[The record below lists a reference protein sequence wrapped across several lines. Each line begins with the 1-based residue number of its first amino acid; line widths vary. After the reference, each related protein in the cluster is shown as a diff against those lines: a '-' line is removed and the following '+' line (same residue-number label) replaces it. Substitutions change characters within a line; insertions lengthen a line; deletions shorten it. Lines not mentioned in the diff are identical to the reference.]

1 MTFRNISGQFLDVWA
16 KLTLLQRVSICAAA
30 VAVAASIVVLV
41 VWANRPVYKTL
52 YADMAEDDLKEVS
65 ENLRQKSI
73 SYKINGNAIEV
84 LPDQVYDTRIMLAS
98 EGLPKTKSAGFELFD
113 ESKFGMTE
121 FMQNVNY
128 QRALQGELANTISAM
143 NEVAE
148 AKVHISIP
156 KERLFVQ
163 EEDTAKASVVL
174 KLMPGARLT
183 PDKIKSIS
191 FLVAA
196 AVKGLTPQNVQIVD
210 TAGNLLSEFLT
221 EENQPL
227 VLTQT
232 QIDHQ
237 KEEEKRIEAK
247 LRSVLSPILG
257 EGKFVTKVNVE
268 MDFNKREITKEEF
281 GDTPVLRSQHTLEIN
296 SKNTGKGPSGIPG
309 VESNLAEPDILVDN
323 IVSEYNKSEETN
335 NYEISKTVT
344 REQKTGGIIKRLTVA
359 VVVDDKDAI
368 ETRDGNP
375 VSVRRPRTDE
385 DMAKLRG
392 MIAGAA
398 GIDPAR
404 GDVLD
409 VSNISFD
416 TADTTLDNIYSQ
428 REKNME
434 LISMGAKYAS
444 AVVIL
449 LLFYLLIIRP
459 ILKRLDQAK
468 EIDDEMLGES
478 ALDAQLSAQDITVGD
493 ESGFPKTV
501 DELEREIEAELEEST
516 PVDVEAVKSKVMLKK
531 IEEQANEDP
540 EMIANLVKAL
550 IKGG

>member
-52 YADMAEDDLKEVS
+52 YADMAEDDLKEIS

-73 SYKINGNAIEV
+73 NYKINGNAIEV

-257 EGKFVTKVNVE
+257 DGKFVTKVNVE

-385 DMAKLRG
+385 DMVKLRG

>member
-1 MTFRNISGQFLDVWA
+1 MTFRNISGQFLDIWA
-16 KLTLLQRVSICAAA
+16 KLTMLQRVSICAAT
-30 VAVAASIVVLV
+30 VAVFAAIAVLII
-41 VWANRPVYKTL
+41 WANRPAYKTL
-52 YADMAEDDLKEVS
+52 YADMAEEDLREVS
-65 ENLRQKSI
+65 ENLKQKSI
-73 SYKINGNAIEV
+73 DHKVTGNAIEV
-84 LPDQVYDTRIMLAS
+84 LPDQVYDTRIMLAA
-98 EGLPKTKSAGFELFD
+98 EGLPKSKSAGFELFD

-128 QRALQGELANTISAM
+128 QRALQGELGNTIAAM

-163 EEDTAKASVVL
+163 EEEIAKASVVL
-174 KLMPGARLT
+174 KLMPGARLL
-183 PDKIKSIS
+183 PDQIKSIS
-191 FLVAA
+191 HLVAA

-221 EENQPL
+221 DENQPL
-227 VLTQT
+227 LLTQT
-232 QIDHQ
+232 QINHQ

-247 LRSVLSPILG
+247 LRNVLSPILG
-257 EGKFVTKVNVE
+257 DGKFVTKVNVE
-268 MDFNKREITKEEF
+268 MDFNKREVMKEEF
-281 GDTPVLRSQHTLEIN
+281 GDTPVLRSQHTLEITQKQ
-296 SKNTGKGPSGIPG
+296 SGQGPSGIPG

-323 IVSEYNKSEETN
+323 IIMDYAKTEETG

-344 REQKTGGIIKRLTVA
+344 REEKTGGIIKRLTVA
-359 VVVDDKDAI
+359 VVVDDKDVI
-368 ETRDGNP
+368 EIQDGNP
-375 VSVRRPRTDE
+375 VSSRQPRSDE

-392 MIAGAA
+392 TIAGAA
-398 GIDPAR
+398 GIDPER

-409 VSNISFD
+409 VTNISFD
-416 TADTTLDNIYSQ
+416 TADTALDNLYSQ

-449 LLFYLLIIRP
+449 LLFYLLILRP

-468 EIDDEMLGES
+468 EIDEEMLGES
-478 ALDAQLSAQDITVGD
+478 ALDAQLSGLDITVGD

-516 PVDVEAVKSKVMLKK
+516 PLDVEAVKSKVMLKK

-540 EMIANLVKAL
+540 EMIANLMKAL
-550 IKGG
+550 IKGN

>member
-1 MTFRNISGQFLDVWA
+1 MTLRNISGQFLDIWA
-16 KLTLLQRVSICAAA
+16 KLTMLQRVSICAAT
-30 VAVAASIVVLV
+30 VAVFASIAVLV
-41 VWANRPVYKTL
+41 VWANKPVYKTL
-52 YADMAEDDLKEVS
+52 YADMAEEDLKEVS

-73 SYKINGNAIEV
+73 EYKINGSAIEV

-98 EGLPKTKSAGFELFD
+98 EGLPKTRNTGFELFD

-174 KLMPGARLT
+174 KLIPGARLT
-183 PDKIKSIS
+183 PDQIKSVS
-191 FLVAA
+191 HLVSA

-221 EENQPL
+221 DENQPL
-227 VLTQT
+227 LLTQT
-232 QIDHQ
+232 QINHQ

-247 LRSVLSPILG
+247 LRNVLSPILG
-257 EGKFVTKVNVE
+257 DGKFVTKVNVE
-268 MDFNKREITKEEF
+268 MDFNKREVMKEEF

-296 SKNTGKGPSGIPG
+296 SRNTGKGPSGIPG

-344 REQKTGGIIKRLTVA
+344 REEKTGGIIKRLTVA

-368 ETRDGNP
+368 ETQDGNP

-392 MIAGAA
+392 TIAGAA

-416 TADTTLDNIYSQ
+416 TADTTLDNLYSQ

-449 LLFYLLIIRP
+449 LLFYLLILRP

-468 EIDDEMLGES
+468 EIDEEMLGES
-478 ALDAQLSAQDITVGD
+478 ALDAQLSDLDITVGD

-516 PVDVEAVKSKVMLKK
+516 PVDVDAVKSKVMLKK

-540 EMIANLVKAL
+540 EMIANLMKAL
-550 IKGG
+550 IKGS

>member
-1 MTFRNISGQFLDVWA
+1 MTFRKISGQFLDIWA
-16 KLTLLQRVSICAAA
+16 KLTMLQRVSIAAA
-30 VAVAASIVVLV
+30 TVAVFSAIAVLV
-41 VWANRPVYKTL
+41 VWANRPAYKTL
-52 YADMAEDDLKEVS
+52 YADMPAEDIKEVS
-65 ENLRQKSI
+65 ASLKEKAI
-73 SYKINGNAIEV
+73 DHKVTGNAIEV
-84 LPDQVYDTRIMLAS
+84 LPDQVYNTRMMLAQ
-98 EGLPKTKSAGFELFD
+98 EGLPKTKSTGFELFD

-128 QRALQGELANTISAM
+128 QRALQGELANTIATM

-148 AKVHISIP
+148 AKVHISVP

-163 EEDTAKASVVL
+163 EEEVAKASVVL
-174 KLMPGARLT
+174 KLMPNAKLT
-183 PDKIKSIS
+183 PDQIKSIS
-191 FLVAA
+191 HLVSASI
-196 AVKGLTPQNVQIVD
+196 KGLIPKNVQIVD

-221 EENQPL
+221 DENQPL
-227 VLTQT
+227 LLTQT

-247 LRSVLSPILG
+247 LRNVLAPILG
-257 EGKFVTKVNVE
+257 NDKFVTKVNVE
-268 MDFNKREITKEEF
+268 MDFNKREIMREEF
-281 GDTPVLRSQHTLEIN
+281 GDTPVLRSQHTLEIS
-296 SKNTGKGPSGIPG
+296 SKQTGQGPSGIPG

-323 IVSEYNKSEETN
+323 IMSEYSKAEETN

-344 REQKTGGIIKRLTVA
+344 REEKTGGIIKRLTVA
-359 VVVDDKDAI
+359 VVVDNKDVI
-368 ETRDGNP
+368 EIQDGNP
-375 VSVRRPRTDE
+375 VSVRQPRSDE

-392 MIAGAA
+392 SIAGAV
-398 GIDPAR
+398 GIDPER

-409 VSNISFD
+409 VTNISFD
-416 TADTTLDNIYSQ
+416 TADNTLDNLYSQ

-449 LLFYLLIIRP
+449 LLFYLLILRP

-468 EIDDEMLGES
+468 EIDEEMLGES
-478 ALDAQLSAQDITVGD
+478 ALDAQLSGLDITVGD

-540 EMIANLVKAL
+540 EMIANLMKAL
-550 IKGG
+550 IKGS